1 MHGLTVRLL
10 WHESARVETDNFHT
24 FSLVEKAHETII
36 RKIGMCWTQGLPW
49 ELVETKWLTNTEDC
63 SYLPLAISDS
73 ASPKP
78 KMNWKLIKTLE
89 RGWYQVLL
97 TPAYDERLYFFEVN
111 IPTKNAWSSG
121 SRKDFNNVRQSLK
134 CPHFLID
141 ACVSHC

>member
-1 MHGLTVRLL
+1 MDIYRNLPTIKFCGMLL
-10 WHESARVETDNFHT
+10 KRGTGSEERGTGNG
-24 FSLVEKAHETII
+24 SLGTSCQRTPPQKSKMAVQTTRE
-36 RKIGMCWTQGLPW
+36 RK
-49 ELVETKWLTNTEDC
+49 K
-63 SYLPLAISDS
+63 LATTDS

-121 SRKDFNNVRQSLK
+121 SRKDFNNVKQSLK

-141 ACVSHC
+141 ACVSHG